1 MKSANRD
8 SNTHRCIPVLVT
20 SGIGIEGEGFAAN
33 LPDFPSSLRSARG
46 SRVRIPSS
54 SVKV

>member
-33 LPDFPSSLRSARG
+33 LPDFPSSQ
-46 SRVRIPSS
+46 SRESTTIRISTS
-54 SVKV
+54 GHR